1 MNTRGQVYESI
12 GVRYVAARRP
22 DPRIHQVIVDPLGG
36 ARTVINVG
44 AGGGNYEP
52 TDRILTAVE
61 PSLEMITQRTTGA
74 GTSVRG
80 VAEALPFRDQ
90 TFDAALATFTL
101 HDWSK
106 VAAGLNEMRRVAK
119 RQVILLF
126 EPSESLKFWMVGYFP
141 ESLALP
147 SETGAPGVDDVRVHL
162 NVHAVAPVPIP
173 ADCTDGF
180 AGAYWRRPEA
190 YLEPAVRSEYI
201 QFGLA
206 VAGRRR

>member
-1 MNTRGQVYESI
+1 
-12 GVRYVAARRP
+12 
-22 DPRIHQVIVDPLGG
+22 
-36 ARTVINVG
+36 
-44 AGGGNYEP
+44 
-52 TDRILTAVE
+52 
-61 PSLEMITQRTTGA
+61 
-74 GTSVRG
+74 
-80 VAEALPFRDQ
+80 
-90 TFDAALATFTL
+90 
-101 HDWSK
+101 
-106 VAAGLNEMRRVAK
+106 MRRVAK

-162 NVHAVAPVPIP
+162 NVHAVVAPVPIP
-173 ADCTDGF
+173 AACTDGF